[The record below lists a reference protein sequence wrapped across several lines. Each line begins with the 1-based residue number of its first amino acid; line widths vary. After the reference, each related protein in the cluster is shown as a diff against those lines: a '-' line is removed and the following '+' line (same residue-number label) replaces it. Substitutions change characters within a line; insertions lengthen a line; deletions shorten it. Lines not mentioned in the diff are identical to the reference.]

1 MADGLFAGVTNGST
15 YFGPL
20 KGNNNTS
27 LTSVDLSNTNIQA
40 LNYGNVSQLGVTN
53 PSSSSIPYQGTFNNA
68 SNLKEIT
75 LPASC
80 NQFGIAA
87 FSDYSATQ
95 YGAFSNCSSLQKLNF
110 KKFTLNDKDAE
121 GNALT
126 GFDQIT
132 QAT

>member
-1 MADGLFAGVTNGST
+1 M
-15 YFGPL
+15 
-20 KGNNNTS
+20 
-27 LTSVDLSNTNIQA
+27 
-40 LNYGNVSQLGVTN
+40 SQLGVTN
-53 PSSSSIPYQGTFNNA
+53 TPLTFQGTFNNA

-87 FSDYSATQ
+87 YSDSNNHPAQ
-95 YGAFSNCSSLQKLNF
+95 YGAFSNCSSLKNLNF
-110 KKFTLNDKDAE
+110 KNFDVNTKPSVDAN
-121 GNALT
+121 GNQTTPT